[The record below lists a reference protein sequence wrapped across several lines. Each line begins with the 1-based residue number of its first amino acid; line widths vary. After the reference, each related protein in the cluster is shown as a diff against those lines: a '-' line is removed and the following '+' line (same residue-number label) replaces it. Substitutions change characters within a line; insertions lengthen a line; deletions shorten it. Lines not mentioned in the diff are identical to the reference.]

1 MGHFF
6 IYDGS
11 DHFAGVNFKGNF
23 LVVRR
28 DLFDQIKDEAMGLA
42 SKTET
47 SKGTEL
53 MSNIAKRMQYPSSY
67 ISETQ
72 ANNKYNYAYKFEKK
86 TYDLFSNLITK
97 EVLNFNSK
105 NIPEFKI
112 NFNDLSSLI
121 RIFLTNNVTFDF
133 EIIPNTTIIKIF
145 KKQNVFSKL
154 FLYKDNGSSTIAFDT
169 KNVKSF
175 DCSPEQI
182 KIHTK
187 DNLTYILRRN

>member
-11 DHFAGVNFKGNF
+11 NHFAGVNFKGNF
-23 LVVRR
+23 LVARR
-28 DLFDQIKDEAMGLA
+28 DLFDPIKDNAMGLA

-53 MSNIAKRMQYPSSY
+53 MSNLTKRMQYPNSY
-67 ISETQ
+67 ISE
-72 ANNKYNYAYKFEKK
+72 AHAKNKYNYAYNFEKK
-86 TYDLFSNLITK
+86 TYDFFSNLITK

-112 NFNDLSSLI
+112 NFNDLSSVVC
-121 RIFLTNNVTFDF
+121 IFFANNEIYDF
-133 EIIPNTTIIKIF
+133 EILPNTTIIKIF
-145 KKQNVFSKL
+145 KKQSVFSKL
-154 FLYKDNGSSTIAFDT
+154 FLHKDNGSSTIAFDT
-169 KNVKSF
+169 KTVKNF
-175 DCSPEQI
+175 DCSPEEI

-187 DNLTYILRRN
+187 DNLSYTLRRN